1 MSARTAHPVPLEL
14 AGQRVNLRTL
24 TEQDYDAWF
33 EVRSRCR
40 QWLVPWEPRPK
51 GSPMPAEDRH
61 SFATR
66 CAIRERERQLGT
78 GYGFGVFADG
88 YFAGEVTLSSIQRGP
103 FQSAFIGYWVDQAR
117 AGQGLV
123 PEAVVVTLQFAFES
137 LGLHRVEIS
146 IIPRNQAS
154 RRVVEKL
161 GIRMEGVAERFL
173 EIDGNWED
181 HARYGITSEEWVLRR
196 GELLSAWLG
205 WR

>member
-14 AGQRVNLRTL
+14 AGQRVKLRTL
-24 TEQDYDAWF
+24 TEQDYDSWF

-146 IIPRNQAS
+146 IIPRNQSS

-181 HARYGITSEEWVLRR
+181 HARYAITSEEWVLRR

>member
-1 MSARTAHPVPLEL
+1 
-14 AGQRVNLRTL
+14 
-24 TEQDYDAWF
+24 
-33 EVRSRCR
+33 
-40 QWLVPWEPRPK
+40 
-51 GSPMPAEDRH
+51 
-61 SFATR
+61 
-66 CAIRERERQLGT
+66 
-78 GYGFGVFADG
+78 
-88 YFAGEVTLSSIQRGP
+88 VTLSSIQRGP